1 MKLLSTHYH
10 EAVTSLE
17 GRIEKRIAARGVI
30 LKDNLIL
37 LLYTRRYN
45 DYSLPGGG
53 VDAEESIEEGL
64 IRELEEETGAKNIQ
78 VEEGM
83 GIYEEYRPARTTGY
97 DILHMVSYI
106 YKVNC
111 DEIFGLPKFES
122 YEIKNDMKA
131 VWIDIDKA
139 IDHNKKVI
147 ERLESSMG
155 LSIRRELFL
164 LESIKQEYLLRTK

>member
-10 EAVTSLE
+10 EAVKSLE
-17 GRIEKRIAARGVI
+17 GRIEERIAARGVI
-30 LKDNLIL
+30 LKDKLIL

-53 VDAEESIEEGL
+53 VDAHESIEEGL

-83 GIYEEYRPARTTGY
+83 GIYEEYRPARTKYY
-97 DILHMVSYI
+97 DILHMTSYI
-106 YKVNC
+106 FKVNC
-111 DEIFGLPKFES
+111 DEVFDLPKFEL
-122 YEIKNDMKA
+122 YEVKNDMKA
-131 VWIDIDKA
+131 VWIDLDEA

-147 ERLESSMG
+147 ERLEPSMG

-164 LESIKQEYLLRTK
+164 LETIKQEYLLRTE